1 MKAWHRPF
9 RFLQRVKPPFFGGL
23 SVWDIGVFFFR
34 ALISGAV
41 TSRAASVAF
50 SFFMALFPG
59 IIFVFTLIPFLPIEG
74 FQPALFELMR
84 EILPP
89 TSFEATRTTINDILT
104 VQRGD
109 LLGITVLAALIFATN
124 GTLALIANFTQS
136 VYDIGHRNFWSQYL
150 AAFIL
155 TAVLSFLLISGIA
168 FLVTTE
174 GLLVALFE
182 KQRLGTEWQL
192 LIAWRYAIL
201 IGLILLSVSLVF
213 KYGPASKA
221 PWRLISPGAVLATF
235 LVVLSSA
242 VFGFYVSHFARYNQ
256 LYGSIGTLL
265 IIQLWIYINAIGLI
279 VGYELDASVAHARSE
294 HAQSGLKTS
303 QESSPKR

>member
-1 MKAWHRPF
+1 
-9 RFLQRVKPPFFGGL
+9 
-23 SVWDIGVFFFR
+23 
-34 ALISGAV
+34 
-41 TSRAASVAF
+41 
-50 SFFMALFPG
+50 
-59 IIFVFTLIPFLPIEG
+59 
-74 FQPALFELMR
+74 
-84 EILPP
+84 
-89 TSFEATRTTINDILT
+89 
-104 VQRGD
+104 
-109 LLGITVLAALIFATN
+109 
-124 GTLALIANFTQS
+124 
-136 VYDIGHRNFWSQYL
+136 L

-279 VGYELDASVAHARSE
+279 VGYELNASVAHARSE
-294 HAQSGLKTS
+294 HSGSKST
-303 QESSPKR
+303 R